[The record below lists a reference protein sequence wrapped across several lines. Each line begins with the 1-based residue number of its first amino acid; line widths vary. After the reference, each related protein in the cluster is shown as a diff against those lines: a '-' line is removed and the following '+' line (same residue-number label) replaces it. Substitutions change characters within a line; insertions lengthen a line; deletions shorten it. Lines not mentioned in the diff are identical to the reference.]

1 MCAVYRPSTDSAWAK
16 QTLGVDLPCVEQDV
30 YPGQL
35 GPILVQSQR
44 DGRRGIGLARFG
56 LIAPWAK
63 DSKLGRHT
71 YNARS
76 ETVATKPSFKQAWR
90 AQQFAVVLVDH
101 FFEPCY
107 ETQRAVR
114 WQIRTTAGEPFGI
127 AGLWQRWVDPQSAEI
142 VVSFTMLTIN
152 AHAHPVMRRFHRPAD
167 EKRTPVVLPASRF
180 DAWLTATVESAPS
193 FLDLAVLPELVSEP
207 VSG

>member
-1 MCAVYRPSTDSAWAK
+1 MCAVYRPTNDTPWAK
-16 QTLGVDLPCVEQDV
+16 NRLGIDLPRVEQDV
-30 YPGQL
+30 YPGQF
-35 GPILVQSQR
+35 GPILVQSRR
-44 DGRRGIGLARFG
+44 DGRRGVGLARFG

-63 DSKLGRHT
+63 DTKLGRHT

-76 ETVATKPSFKQAWR
+76 ETVAIKPSFKQAWR
-90 AQQFAVVLVDH
+90 SQQFAVVLVDH

-107 ETQRAVR
+107 ETGRAVR
-114 WQIRTTAGEPFGI
+114 WQIRTNSREPFGI
-127 AGLWQRWVDPQSAEI
+127 AGLWQRWLDPESAEV

-152 AHAHPVMRRFHRPAD
+152 ADEHPVMRRFHRPAD
-167 EKRTPVVLPASRF
+167 EKRTPVVLAANLF
-180 DAWLTATVESAPS
+180 DLWLAATAESAPS

>member
-1 MCAVYRPSTDSAWAK
+1 MCAVYRPSIDADWAK
-16 QTLGVDLPCVEQDV
+16 QKLGVDLPLVGQDV

-35 GPILVQSQR
+35 GPILVQSRR
-44 DGRRGIGLARFG
+44 DGRRGVGLARFG

-63 DSKLGRHT
+63 DTKFGRHT

-76 ETVATKPSFKQAWR
+76 ETVATKPSFRHAWR

-107 ETQRAVR
+107 ETGRAVR
-114 WQIRTTAGEPFGI
+114 WQIRTTSREPFGI
-127 AGLWQRWVDPQSAEI
+127 AGLWQRWVDPQSAEM

-152 AHAHPVMRRFHRPAD
+152 ADLHPVMRRFHRPAD
-167 EKRTPVVLPASRF
+167 EKRTPVVLPAHLF
-180 DAWLTATVESAPS
+180 DAWLAATHETAPS
-193 FLDLAVLPELVSEP
+193 FLDLAILPELVSKP
-207 VSG
+207 VSD